1 MPDILQPAF
10 DTFDMLDALPQEVR
24 HVYLQ
29 ALDAE
34 AQRAYQDHGEER
46 DRERSEA
53 EAQELL
59 ERSIERQQK
68 AVDAVRRRKEEA
80 LAVGTLSAEAE
91 VFHELHLKPKLT
103 EAHDFEPKIKTPV
116 VQNLF
121 NKNSLCWVVGS
132 SGTFKSFVTADL
144 AFRYGAEDMDYHG
157 RKMTHGRSLI
167 IVAEGA
173 EGYAHRKTAWEREH
187 DRTVKNV
194 VIYPGAL
201 QLGDVQKEMAA
212 LIHHLREEEEAGRP
226 YGLIMVDTQ
235 AMCTVGV
242 DENTSEMNLVINVLH
257 RIRETSGACVMVV
270 HHFGKDKRA
279 GMRGSSMLYAAADTV
294 LVLKRK
300 DDELDVVL
308 STAQADEGKQKE
320 GINEKDFLTLELK
333 AHTVGEDYFGD
344 PVSSL
349 VPVAVDG
356 GSHDVRDEADID
368 IPTEVP
374 WVTEQQME
382 YLKLIA
388 FYEHRGATPSDMAAK
403 LIEEKGPIK
412 NARQNV
418 RNRMIDLAKINLVQ
432 MGPAKGAWQITPLGV
447 SVIAQQLAVG
457 DNWVERAGRRRR
469 ASSRPGE
476 DQTGL
481 EVGVSPGVSQA
492 PRNLTP
498 ETPETS
504 AKPEAKPDLTC
515 DETQR
520 N

>member
-1 MPDILQPAF
+1 MTTLLQPGYDPALVLELPDEIQPLAF
-10 DTFDMLDALPQEVR
+10 ALLDSAGQREFKD
-24 HVYLQ
+24 
-29 ALDAE
+29 AAE
-34 AQRAYQDHGEER
+34 ARHKEQ
-46 DRERSEA
+46 SEA
-53 EAQELL
+53 QATELIERNL
-59 ERSIERQQK
+59 ERYQK
-68 AVDAVRRRKEEA
+68 AAENVRRRKEEA

-91 VFHELHLKPKLT
+91 AFHDLFLKPKLT
-103 EAHDFEPKIKTPV
+103 EAHDFQPKVKTPV

-121 NKNSLCWVVGS
+121 NQNSLCWVVGS

-157 RKMTHGRSLI
+157 RKMTHGRTLI

-201 QLGDVQKEMAA
+201 QLASVDKEMAA

-226 YGLIMVDTQ
+226 YGLIVIDTQ

-242 DENTSEMNLVINVLH
+242 DENTSEMNQVINVLH
-257 RIRETSGACVMVV
+257 RIREASGACVLVV

-300 DDELDVVL
+300 DDEMDVTL

-320 GINEKDFLTLELK
+320 GINEKDFLTLELRS
-333 AHTVGEDYFGD
+333 HVTGEDYFGD

-356 GSHDVRDEADID
+356 GSHDVHDEPAGE
-368 IPTEVP
+368 IPTELP
-374 WVTEQQME
+374 WVTERQME
-382 YLKLIA
+382 SLKLIG

-403 LIEEKGPIK
+403 MIEDRGPVK
-412 NARQNV
+412 NARQNI
-418 RNRMIDLAKINLVQ
+418 RNRMIELAKINLVKP
-432 MGPAKGAWQITPLGV
+432 GGVRGTWVITPLGV
-447 SVIAQQLAVG
+447 AIIAQQIAVG
-457 DNWVERAGRRRR
+457 ENWVERAGRK
-469 ASSRPGE
+469 RPAKSTP
-476 DQTGL
+476 DQDPF
-481 EVGVSPGVSQA
+481 EVSGQVS
-492 PRNLTP
+492 RNL
-498 ETPETS
+498 
-504 AKPEAKPDLTC
+504 EAKPAKPG
-515 DETQR
+515 ET
-520 N
+520 